1 MTCSYDPTQLKGLP
15 IGQFHCP
22 ECGEMILA
30 GVPHIDYSVLDD
42 QAQAKENKS

>member
-1 MTCSYDPTQLKGLP
+1 MKCTYDPTPLKGLP

-22 ECGEMILA
+22 ECGEIILA

-42 QAQAKENKS
+42 QAQGGDEK